1 MEPLRGAALLL
12 LLLLAAVAAVCW
24 AQQEQGCVCPKNK
37 RTTNCSLSSG
47 TCRCMSFGSQVSV
60 GCDTLTSKCLLMKA
74 EMAGSKKAGRRRPKF
89 AYVDNDGIYDP
100 DCENSGIFKARQC
113 NGTSCWCVNTAGA
126 RRTEKSDR
134 DLQCSELVRTS
145 WIIIETKHTERST
158 AVDVSHLNEAIKN
171 EFFKRYLLAPKYIS
185 DVTYKNP
192 SITIELKQN
201 LSQKSDGDV
210 DIADVAY
217 YFEKDVKD
225 DTLIQNGMLQ
235 INISGEPLK
244 FDQTLIYYV
253 DEKAPEFSMK
263 RLTGGVIAVIVVVI
277 LAIVAGIVVLVITR
291 KRRSKYEKSEAKEM
305 NEMQRELNP

>member
-1 MEPLRGAALLL
+1 MELLRGAALLL
-12 LLLLAAVAAVCW
+12 LVAAAALCW
-24 AQQEQGCVCPKNK
+24 AQQDQGCACSKNK

-47 TCRCMSFGSQVSV
+47 TCQCMSFGSHVPV
-60 GCDTLTSKCLLMKA
+60 RCDTLTSKCLLMKA
-74 EMAGSKKAGRRRPKF
+74 EMAGLKKAGRRERPKY

-126 RRTEKSDR
+126 RRTEKSDTE
-134 DLQCSELVRTS
+134 LKCSELVRTS
-145 WIIIETKHTERST
+145 WIIIETKHSERSS
-158 AVDVSHLNEAIKN
+158 AVDASRLKETIKN
-171 EFFKRYLLAPKYIS
+171 EFNRRYLLDPKYIS
-185 DVTYKNP
+185 DVVYENP
-192 SITIELKQN
+192 YITIELKQN
-201 LSQKSDGDV
+201 ASQKSPQDV

-217 YFEKDVKD
+217 YFEKDVKG
-225 DTLIQNGMLQ
+225 DTLIQNGMLH

-244 FDQTLIYYV
+244 FGQPLIYYV

-277 LAIVAGIVVLVITR
+277 LAIVAGIVVLVITQ
-291 KRRSKYEKSEAKEM
+291 KRRGKYEKSEAKEM